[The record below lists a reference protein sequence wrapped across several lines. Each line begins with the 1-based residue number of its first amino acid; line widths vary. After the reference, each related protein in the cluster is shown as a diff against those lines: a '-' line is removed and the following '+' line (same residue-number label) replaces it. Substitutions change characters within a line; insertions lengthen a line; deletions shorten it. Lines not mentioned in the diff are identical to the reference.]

1 MRGRGG
7 AGQAWVAE
15 YGDPANSTDF
25 PYMLAA
31 SPLENIA
38 VPNGTRQYPAVMVGT
53 GAPLARCLDGRRP
66 VRAWDVRPFRRVHF
80 RHRFA
85 VLQHVRVSGAEL
97 GDARHSQVHACHAWI
112 ARVCA
117 DLLAF

>member
-53 GAPLARCLDGRRP
+53 GAPLACCPDGRRP
-66 VRAWDVRPFRRVHF
+66 VRAWGDVRPFGGCI
-80 RHRFA
+80 FA
-85 VLQHVRVSGAEL
+85 TGSLCCNTSGYL
-97 GDARHSQVHACHAWI
+97 VPS
-112 ARVCA
+112 
-117 DLLAF
+117 

>member
-1 MRGRGG
+1 MGRVGSG
-7 AGQAWVAE
+7 SAGQAWVAE

-53 GAPLARCLDGRRP
+53 GAPLACCLDSRRP
-66 VRAWDVRPFRRVHF
+66 VRT
-80 RHRFA
+80 
-85 VLQHVRVSGAEL
+85 L
-97 GDARHSQVHACHAWI
+97 G
-112 ARVCA
+112 
-117 DLLAF
+117 